1 MRRGH
6 RVDRQRLA
14 GRSAGGLGRG
24 PRGRLIRRAG
34 WRSPAAVGALDG
46 GAAALLYSIGWARAF
61 SFDASRTVGQFVAT
75 PSLADAFRQDRF
87 NNHPLF
93 SALDHL
99 VYRATG
105 SQDER
110 VLRVLPIALGALAV
124 ALVAA
129 AVARRF
135 GPLAGHVAGATL
147 AVNAMAVRQFR
158 EVRGYAL
165 VTLAA
170 VVATLLL
177 FRMLRDHRP
186 RPWLLLA
193 YALALAAAV
202 CTHLFAAALLP
213 VHALVAVGARR
224 SPVRL
229 VVPWAAAVAV
239 GVAIQWPA
247 IVDGLS
253 RPPRYVFA
261 PTFPL
266 RLGANLLGGPALA
279 GMAVLVVVGWTV
291 LRDRRW
297 LPWVVIG
304 TTAMVVGAWLAGP
317 SWLDSRFFIWL
328 APATSVAAGA
338 AVSRHPRLA
347 LLAGACV
354 VAQLAI
360 LGPPLAR
367 DEVPNRIAAGYVR
380 AGQRDGRQVCA
391 LGRTRAGLLAYVD
404 DVRVIRTVPELPTC
418 EMAVEAAGPTKE
430 PLMGPA
436 CDRFAYVLALPAR
449 HRGAVFADQPLAPVA
464 EHEAEAWRTTA
475 EAPVCQALRP

>member
-1 MRRGH
+1 M
-6 RVDRQRLA
+6 A
-14 GRSAGGLGRG
+14 GRPAGGLGGG
-24 PRGRLIRRAG
+24 PRGRLIRGAG
-34 WRSPAAVGALDG
+34 WRSPPAVGAVDG
-46 GAAALLYSIGWARAF
+46 VAAALLYSMGWTRAF

-105 SQDER
+105 SQEER
-110 VLRVLPIALGALAV
+110 VLRVLPIVLGALAV

-135 GPLAGHVAGATL
+135 GPLAGHVAGGTL
-147 AVNAMAVRQFR
+147 AVNAMAIRQFR

-177 FRMLRDHRP
+177 FRMLRDRRP

-193 YALALAAAV
+193 YAVALAVAV

-213 VHALVAVGARR
+213 VHALVALGSRR
-224 SPVRL
+224 SPVPL
-229 VVPWAAAVAV
+229 LLPWAAVVAV

-266 RLGANLLGGPALA
+266 RLGANLLGGPTLA
-279 GMAVLVVVGWTV
+279 GTAVLVVVGWTV
-291 LRDRRW
+291 LRDQRW
-297 LPWVVIG
+297 LPWVLIG
-304 TTAMVVGAWLAGP
+304 TTAMIGAAWLAGP

-328 APATSVAAGA
+328 VPATSVAAGA
-338 AVSRHPRLA
+338 AVSRHPRLS

-354 VAQLAI
+354 VAQLAV

-367 DEVPNRIAAGYVR
+367 DEVANRIAAGYVR
-380 AGQRDGRQVCA
+380 GAQQGGRQVCA
-391 LGRTRAGLLAYVD
+391 LGRTRAGLLAYVE
-404 DVRVIRTVPELPTC
+404 DVRVIRAVPELPTC
-418 EMAVEAAGPTKE
+418 EIAVEAAGPTKE

-436 CDRFAYVLALPAR
+436 CDRFAYVLPLPAR
-449 HRGAVFADQPLAPVA
+449 HGGALFADQPQAPVP
-464 EHEAEAWRTTA
+464 EHRAPHRWRTTA
-475 EAPVCQALRP
+475 EALLCRDLSR